1 MDSAPTVSVVIP
13 VKDDAVLLGRCLAAL
28 ADQHDRPDEV
38 VVVDNRSTDG
48 SADVAREAGA
58 RVVSEL
64 RPGIPA
70 ASARGYDEAVGEVI
84 ARLDADCVPPP
95 DWVHRIRTAFADDP
109 ALDAVTGSAR
119 FIDGPRGLRSVLS
132 ALYLG
137 SYVVAVTPALGH
149 VPLFGSNLA
158 FRREAWRAVRDDVH
172 RGDQL
177 MHDDMDL
184 SVHLGPCRRFRYDL
198 GLRMGI
204 SMRALT
210 GDGALRLR
218 RGLHSVVAH
227 WPEEF
232 PVRRWRR
239 RAAWMATRTSGSRD
253 ARDRVRRGHAA

>member
-1 MDSAPTVSVVIP
+1 MDPAPTISVVIP
-13 VKDDAVLLGRCLAAL
+13 VKDDAVLLRRCLAAL
-28 ADQHDRPDEV
+28 ADQRDRPDEV
-38 VVVDNRSTDG
+38 LVVDNGSTDG
-48 SADVAREAGA
+48 SADVAHDAGA
-58 RVVSEL
+58 RVVAEL

-70 ASARGYDEAVGEVI
+70 ASARGYDEAIGEVI

-95 DWVHRIRTAFADDP
+95 DWIERIRDAFARDA
-109 ALDAVTGSAR
+109 ALDAITGPAR
-119 FIDGPRGLRSVLS
+119 FIDGPRALRSVLS

-137 SYVVAVTPALGH
+137 SYVATVAPALGH

-158 FRREAWRAVRDDVH
+158 LRRDAWRAVRDEVH
-172 RGDQL
+172 RHDQL

-210 GDGALRLR
+210 GGGALRVR
-218 RGLHSVVAH
+218 RGVHSVVSH

-239 RAAWMATRTSGSRD
+239 RAAWMATQTSGPRD
-253 ARDRVRRGHAA
+253 ARDRLRRGHPA

>member
-1 MDSAPTVSVVIP
+1 MHPAPVISVVIP
-13 VKDDAVLLGRCLAAL
+13 VKDDAALLRRCLAAL
-28 ADQHDRPDEV
+28 AAQHDRPDEI
-38 VVVDNRSTDG
+38 VVVDNGSTDG

-58 RVVSEL
+58 RVVAES

-70 ASARGYDEAVGEVI
+70 ASARGFDEATGDVI

-95 DWVHRIRTAFADDP
+95 EWISRIRTAFAGDP
-109 ALDAVTGSAR
+109 ALDAITGPAR
-119 FIDGPRGLRSVLS
+119 FIDGPRPLRAVLS

-137 SYVVAVTPALGH
+137 GYVATVAPALGH

-158 FRREAWRAVRDDVH
+158 LRREAWHAVSGEVHRDDL
-172 RGDQL
+172 L

-198 GLRMGI
+198 RLGMGI

-218 RGLHSVVAH
+218 RGVHSIVAH
-227 WPEEF
+227 WPGEL
-232 PVRRWRR
+232 PPKRWRR
-239 RAAWMATRTSGSRD
+239 RAAWAVSASS
-253 ARDRVRRGHAA
+253 RGHPA